1 MNQTTAAHRRRPAL
15 ARATFSA
22 LAALALGGCATT
34 RDAHW
39 GADSTPS
46 PGWNRLRN
54 AAVDAATSPRVWIP
68 LAGAAALQIG
78 HADRRISNW
87 AQDHHPI
94 FGSAKHAADWSD
106 NLRIASAVAY
116 AGTVLATPGSDD
128 AGEWIADKS
137 RGVLGGIGAV
147 ALTSGTVF
155 GLKKTTGRER
165 PNGAGADDESL
176 PSGHTATT
184 AVLNQLSERN
194 LQSVRMGDGARLAMD
209 IGLDGLTLATSWA
222 RVEAGAHY
230 PSDTLLGMAIGHFLG
245 MTINDAF
252 VAPRFGERLGLS
264 IAPMHGQGAL
274 VSWNY
279 AF

>member
-15 ARATFSA
+15 ARAAFSA

-34 RDAHW
+34 RGAHW
-39 GADSTPS
+39 GADTTLS

-78 HADRRISNW
+78 HADRHISNW
-87 AQDHHPI
+87 AQDHQPV
-94 FGSAKHAADWSD
+94 FGSAKKASDWSD
-106 NLRIASAVAY
+106 RLRIVAAAAY

-137 RGVLGGIGAV
+137 RGVMGGIGAV
-147 ALTSGTVF
+147 ALSSGAVF
-155 GLKKTTGRER
+155 ALKKTTGRER
-165 PNGAGADDESL
+165 PNGADDESL
-176 PSGHTATT
+176 PSGHTATV

-194 LQSVRMGDGARLAMD
+194 LQSVRVGDGARLAMD

-230 PSDTLLGMAIGHFLG
+230 PSDTLLSMAIAHFVG
-245 MTINDAF
+245 MTVNDAF

-264 IAPMHGQGAL
+264 MVPVRGQGAML
-274 VSWNY
+274 SWNY
-279 AF
+279 TF